1 MIKALRFLWMILG
14 IVMFLYAISIMLP
27 ELSIKAANTKIMD
40 IIGLKG
46 FWGAVVNI
54 LVALFYTLF
63 SLVGIGNY
71 FEKNKVN
78 YKALHPFLKIILWT
92 IGIIIC
98 LICVFSIIH
107 DL

>member
-14 IVMFLYAISIMLP
+14 IFMFLYAISLMLP

-40 IIGLKG
+40 LIGLKG
-46 FWGAVVNI
+46 FWGAVINI

-63 SLVGIGNY
+63 SIVGIGNY
-71 FEKNKVN
+71 FEKNNVSYKV
-78 YKALHPFLKIILWT
+78 LHPALKIILWT

-98 LICVFSIIH
+98 LIII
-107 DL
+107 